1 LSACEYVSV
10 SEKEEE
16 RLQLENSR
24 LRRLLVQAGLDAA
37 ASDSINKVQKALIV
51 EMHHRVK
58 NLLAMVLSITSR
70 TLQTSSNLASA
81 EKAIFERI
89 HTLSRTYDLLLNQ
102 GELEASPLKDIL
114 EHAVEAFNQAGQIV
128 ISVPHLIIPA
138 SLAIPLSLVFN
149 ELCTNA
155 VKYGALSDGKGRVH
169 LKGTVEGSPDAILCL
184 AWTESGGPPV
194 SPPQTSGFGSQMI
207 SVAV

>member
-1 LSACEYVSV
+1 MTPLVRCSAVSISWHLVACEHVSV

-16 RLQLENSR
+16 RLQRENSR
-24 LRRLLVQAGLDAA
+24 LWRLLVQAGVDAA
-37 ASDSINKVQKALIV
+37 ASDDINKLQRALIV

-58 NLLAMVLSITSR
+58 NLLAIVLSITSR

-114 EHAVEAFNQAGQIV
+114 EHAVEAFNQAGQNR
-128 ISVPHLIIPA
+128 SLDPSSHYSSLRSHL
-138 SLAIPLSLVFN
+138 
-149 ELCTNA
+149 
-155 VKYGALSDGKGRVH
+155 
-169 LKGTVEGSPDAILCL
+169 
-184 AWTESGGPPV
+184 PV
-194 SPPQTSGFGSQMI
+194 SRIQR
-207 SVAV
+207 AVHECREVRGAI